1 MERATGKP
9 PQELLDAPPLPEAL
23 AHVWGWF
30 AELSNARGAGAFTL
44 NPISFPDMESWGR
57 LSGNRPTAFEVQLL
71 RRLDEVFLVE
81 VSKKE

>member
-9 PQELLDAPPLPEAL
+9 PPELLDAPPLPDAL

-30 AELSNARGAGAFTL
+30 AELSNARGASAFTL
-44 NPISFPDMESWGR
+44 NPISFQDMAAWGR
-57 LSGNRPTAFEVQLL
+57 LSGNRPSPFEVQLL

-81 VSKKE
+81 VSKKQ

>member
-9 PQELLDAPPLPEAL
+9 PPELLEAPPLPEAL

-44 NPISFPDMESWGR
+44 NPISFSDMESWVR
-57 LSGNRPTAFEVQLL
+57 LSGHRPTSSEVQLL
-71 RRLDEVFLVE
+71 RRLDEAFLVE
-81 VSKKE
+81 VSKK

>member
-9 PQELLDAPPLPEAL
+9 PPELLEAPPLPEAL

-44 NPISFPDMESWGR
+44 NPISFPDMEAWVR
-57 LSGNRPTAFEVQLL
+57 LSGHRPTPFEVQLL
-71 RRLDEVFLVE
+71 RRLDESFLIE
-81 VSKKE
+81 VSKKQ